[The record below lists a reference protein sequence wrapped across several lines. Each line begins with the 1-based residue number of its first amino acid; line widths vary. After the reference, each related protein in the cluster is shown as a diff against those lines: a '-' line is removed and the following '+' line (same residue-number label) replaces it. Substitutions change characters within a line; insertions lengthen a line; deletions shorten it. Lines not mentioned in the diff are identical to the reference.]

1 MSKILIVDDDP
12 DMVEAGRIV
21 LEREGH
27 TVESASNVDDGLAVL
42 EEFRPELLILDVMME
57 EPDDGL
63 RFARQVRRRGHTL
76 PILMLTGVNLAMG
89 LHIDKD
95 EEIVPVDEFQE
106 KPVDPATLIRKVKQ
120 LLEGREGASC

>member
-1 MSKILIVDDDP
+1 VSKILIVDDDP

-106 KPVDPATLIRKVKQ
+106 KPVDPATLIRKVRQ
-120 LLEGREGASC
+120 LLAGREGASC